1 MIIRDSYESPIGPL
15 IITVRDNVLVGIDF
29 GHIENPTSTQ
39 ATVRVKQALA
49 RYFGY
54 SAEDIQIP
62 MVLNGSAFQLKVY
75 EELVKIPFGETRT
88 YQEIAYAIGNPQSAR
103 AVGQALNKNPIPI
116 LVPCHRVIGKD
127 GSLTGF
133 AGGIESKEW
142 LLKFE
147 QENPQGLSQIQYVKT
162 R

>member
-15 IITVRDNVLVGIDF
+15 VITVRDDILVGIDF
-29 GHIENPTSTQ
+29 GHIEDSTTTQ
-39 ATVRVKQALA
+39 ATMRVKQALG

-54 SAEDIQIP
+54 STEDVQIP
-62 MVLNGSAFQLKVY
+62 MILNGSEFQLKVY

-88 YQEIAYAIGNPQSAR
+88 YQDIAYALGNPQAAR

-147 QENPQGLSQIQYVKT
+147 HDNPQGFTQIQYVKK